1 MPLKENSATKRKE
14 TNTLKERKLESQPA
28 SLWKRNVLETR
39 PPLYDDD
46 VLHKHT
52 YNCSTFKIFLSLFRM
67 RLKFEFI
74 QKINLFFLLQ
84 S

>member
-1 MPLKENSATKRKE
+1 MPLKENSAAEREE

-39 PPLYDDD
+39 PRLYDDD

-52 YNCSTFKIFLSLFRM
+52 YNVQNFPLAFPDEIKVRFCTEK
-67 RLKFEFI
+67 
-74 QKINLFFLLQ
+74 
-84 S
+84 